1 MSQQTRRGR
10 CTGVRT
16 GPQRWGAA
24 RQGRGPFGHLDLAG
38 NVWQWCR
45 DGFKS
50 DEYRSRGRRRA
61 STRLGSRGTTS
72 GCCAVALGGLM
83 RCGRPPGA
91 SGTGPT
97 AASLSSAFG
106 GF

>member
-1 MSQQTRRGR
+1 MKVTLPSEAQWGVRGARHGWPSAIRGAMSQQTRRGR

-24 RQGRGPFGHLDLAG
+24 RQGEGPFGHLDLAG

-50 DEYRSRGRRRA
+50 DEYRSRGGR
-61 STRLGSRGTTS
+61 SVDPVGQSGTTS
-72 GCCAVALGGLM
+72 GCCAVALE
-83 RCGRPPGA
+83 A
-91 SGTGPT
+91 
-97 AASLSSAFG
+97 
-106 GF
+106 